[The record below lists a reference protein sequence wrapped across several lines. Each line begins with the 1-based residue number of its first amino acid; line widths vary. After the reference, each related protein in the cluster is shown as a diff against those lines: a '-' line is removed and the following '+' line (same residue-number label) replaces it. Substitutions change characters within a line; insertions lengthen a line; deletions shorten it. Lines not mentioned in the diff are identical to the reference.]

1 MICAGVPFACEIYDL
16 VAKAVSP
23 EMIACVSNTSGKSAG
38 LLYVY
43 IREVQVLTWEGYQRE
58 LCRGKP

>member
-1 MICAGVPFACEIYDL
+1 MVYAGVAFACEIYDL

-23 EMIACVSNTSGKSAG
+23 EMIACFSNTSGKSAG

-43 IREVQVLTWEGYQRE
+43 IREVQVMGSPNT
-58 LCRGKP
+58 

>member
-1 MICAGVPFACEIYDL
+1 MVYAGVAFACEIYDL

-23 EMIACVSNTSGKSAG
+23 EMIACFSNTSGKSAG

-43 IREVQVLTWEGYQRE
+43 IREVHVLTLEGYQRE